1 MCVVVQI
8 VTIFYFDIFS
18 VAGDKMIKKCL
29 CKFNCMSMQKC
40 MVACETFW
48 YVLVQVV
55 TGAFY
60 TIFHGAVYSL
70 ALFEYTKRQ
79 AGMKMS
85 LYVELY
91 EYVKVYGG
99 NAQAFIID
107 LIVYIH
113 MSAIQEHGEL
123 SCGFD

>member
-1 MCVVVQI
+1 M
-8 VTIFYFDIFS
+8 
-18 VAGDKMIKKCL
+18 
-29 CKFNCMSMQKC
+29 
-40 MVACETFW
+40 
-48 YVLVQVV
+48 

-85 LYVELY
+85 LYDELY

-113 MSAIQEHGEL
+113 MSAI
-123 SCGFD
+123 